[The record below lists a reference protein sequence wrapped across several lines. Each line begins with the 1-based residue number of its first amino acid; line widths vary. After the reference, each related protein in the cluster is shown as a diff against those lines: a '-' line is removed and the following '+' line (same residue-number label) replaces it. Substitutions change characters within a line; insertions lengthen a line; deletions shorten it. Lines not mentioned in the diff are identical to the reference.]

1 MIVSTQWGVR
11 SPWGDDAAKD
21 KDTAQTIVKNMKS
34 AGHDAEVV
42 WRGVTPWIT
51 EGDADQ

>member
-1 MIVSTQWGVR
+1 MIVKTEWGVR
-11 SPWGDDAAKD
+11 STWGDRAT
-21 KDTAQTIVKNMKS
+21 DTKESAETIVKNMTE
-34 AGHDAEVV
+34 AGHVAEVI

>member
-1 MIVSTQWGVR
+1 MIVSTEWGVR
-11 SPWGDDAAKD
+11 SKWGDSDVGSKEDAQK
-21 KDTAQTIVKNMKS
+21 IVKNMKS

-42 WRGVTPWIT
+42 WRGVTPWIA